1 MVVASAPRIELHGVS
16 HRFGEFTA
24 VRALDLVLE
33 PGRIHAV
40 IGENGAGKST
50 VLKLIAGLL
59 RPSAGAVSI
68 DGDVLAAGSPRA
80 AMERG
85 IGLVHQHFMLLEP
98 FTALENVMLG
108 AEPIRRKIL
117 GGMRFLDWIGALDF
131 DAARAKAQALAA
143 DSGLDLDLDARVANL
158 SVGEKQRLEILRILY
173 RGARAILLDEPTA
186 VLSPLEAAELYR
198 TLRRLA
204 LRGHTIAVVTH
215 RLDEVSRFA
224 DEVTAMRRGECV
236 LREQLPP
243 RHGRL
248 DASAEA
254 SSQPEP
260 EPSALILR
268 LTRAVMGGDVPA
280 SAPKPPVAPGAAA
293 VLELRDVSVRG
304 VGTRRLDNVSL
315 RVHTGEIV
323 GIAGIEGNG
332 QRELATALAGLLD
345 IERGTILLDATSP
358 FAGHND
364 AAARV
369 RAARARGLITVLDD
383 RHHDELLLDAT
394 VGDNLVVGDLGLADE
409 ALIQKRR
416 FAIFAIEPRSP
427 SRLASELSGGN
438 QQKVVMARAFDRTR
452 HSLDPS
458 TNAAH
463 QPRALVLDQ
472 PTRGVD
478 VGTARILHD
487 AIIGI
492 AAAGAGVLVISAD
505 LNELRTLCH
514 RIVVLREGGLVA
526 ELPPTASDEDIG
538 RAMLGVA
545 DRSGREEAVA

>member
-1 MVVASAPRIELHGVS
+1 M
-16 HRFGEFTA
+16 
-24 VRALDLVLE
+24 
-33 PGRIHAV
+33 
-40 IGENGAGKST
+40 
-50 VLKLIAGLL
+50 
-59 RPSAGAVSI
+59 
-68 DGDVLAAGSPRA
+68 
-80 AMERG
+80 
-85 IGLVHQHFMLLEP
+85 
-98 FTALENVMLG
+98 
-108 AEPIRRKIL
+108 
-117 GGMRFLDWIGALDF
+117 
-131 DAARAKAQALAA
+131 
-143 DSGLDLDLDARVANL
+143 
-158 SVGEKQRLEILRILY
+158 
-173 RGARAILLDEPTA
+173 
-186 VLSPLEAAELYR
+186 
-198 TLRRLA
+198 
-204 LRGHTIAVVTH
+204 
-215 RLDEVSRFA
+215 
-224 DEVTAMRRGECV
+224 
-236 LREQLPP
+236 
-243 RHGRL
+243 
-248 DASAEA
+248 
-254 SSQPEP
+254 
-260 EPSALILR
+260 
-268 LTRAVMGGDVPA
+268 
-280 SAPKPPVAPGAAA
+280 
-293 VLELRDVSVRG
+293 
-304 VGTRRLDNVSL
+304 
-315 RVHTGEIV
+315 
-323 GIAGIEGNG
+323 
-332 QRELATALAGLLD
+332 
-345 IERGTILLDATSP
+345 
-358 FAGHND
+358 
-364 AAARV
+364 
-369 RAARARGLITVLDD
+369 LDD

-545 DRSGREEAVA
+545 DRSGLEEAVA

>member
-293 VLELRDVSVRG
+293 VLELRDVSLRG

>member
-1 MVVASAPRIELHGVS
+1 
-16 HRFGEFTA
+16 
-24 VRALDLVLE
+24 
-33 PGRIHAV
+33 
-40 IGENGAGKST
+40 
-50 VLKLIAGLL
+50 
-59 RPSAGAVSI
+59 
-68 DGDVLAAGSPRA
+68 
-80 AMERG
+80 
-85 IGLVHQHFMLLEP
+85 
-98 FTALENVMLG
+98 
-108 AEPIRRKIL
+108 
-117 GGMRFLDWIGALDF
+117 
-131 DAARAKAQALAA
+131 
-143 DSGLDLDLDARVANL
+143 
-158 SVGEKQRLEILRILY
+158 
-173 RGARAILLDEPTA
+173 
-186 VLSPLEAAELYR
+186 
-198 TLRRLA
+198 
-204 LRGHTIAVVTH
+204 
-215 RLDEVSRFA
+215 
-224 DEVTAMRRGECV
+224 MRRGECV

-394 VGDNLVVGDLGLADE
+394 VGDNLVVGDLGLANE

-416 FAIFAIEPRSP
+416 FAIFAIEPRSQ

>member
-108 AEPIRRKIL
+108 AEPIRRNIL

-545 DRSGREEAVA
+545 DRSGLEEAVA

>member
-108 AEPIRRKIL
+108 AEPIRRNIL

-492 AAAGAGVLVISAD
+492 AAAGAGVLLISAD

>member
-545 DRSGREEAVA
+545 DRSGLEEAVA

>member
-293 VLELRDVSVRG
+293 VLELRDVSLRG

-545 DRSGREEAVA
+545 DRSGLEEAVA

>member
-108 AEPIRRKIL
+108 AEPIRRNIL

-293 VLELRDVSVRG
+293 VLELRDVSLRG

>member
-108 AEPIRRKIL
+108 AEPIRRNIL

>member
-108 AEPIRRKIL
+108 AEPIRRNIL

-394 VGDNLVVGDLGLADE
+394 VGDNLVVGDLGLANE

-492 AAAGAGVLVISAD
+492 AAAGAGVLLISAD